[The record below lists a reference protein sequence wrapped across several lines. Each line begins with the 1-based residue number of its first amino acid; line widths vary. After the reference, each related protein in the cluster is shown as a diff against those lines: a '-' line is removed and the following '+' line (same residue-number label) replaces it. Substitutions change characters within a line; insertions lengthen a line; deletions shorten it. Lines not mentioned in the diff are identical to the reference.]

1 MVEYQKIDKRL
12 QMSKKCLK
20 ELKSLIEEIVLP
32 DIEDYIDDI
41 FEEIAGNKNVSD
53 NIENILSVDVLK
65 DDILDFNNN
74 YSEYRNNVDMVNALL
89 GLDLGSV
96 SINNEGHLLVSQIEP
111 TSTPSINSDGHLVVN
126 YS

>member
-53 NIENILSVDVLK
+53 NNNHELENMQEMRKEFYEILK
-65 DDILDFNNN
+65 DIKENNLTQEEC
-74 YSEYRNNVDMVNALL
+74 SELLEEIKDM
-89 GLDLGSV
+89 
-96 SINNEGHLLVSQIEP
+96 IKEGE
-111 TSTPSINSDGHLVVN
+111 N
-126 YS
+126 